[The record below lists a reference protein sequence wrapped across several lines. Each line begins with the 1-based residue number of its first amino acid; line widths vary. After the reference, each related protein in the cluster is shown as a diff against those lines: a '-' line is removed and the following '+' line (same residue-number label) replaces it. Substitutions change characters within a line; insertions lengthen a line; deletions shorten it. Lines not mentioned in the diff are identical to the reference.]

1 MFSQHPTNTKRS
13 SVMRSI
19 YLFGLVVCTLNSLED
34 RIVSVEYFFLSLSL
48 QHLPTIHCCINR
60 IVQQFNNMCTTTLYQ
75 RVYFS
80 CSWASGKKNF
90 LDFISCTFPFDWIT
104 TCLHWSMCAEQTIF
118 FLVSTWLKSTV
129 NVWNL
134 NTSLFTI

>member
-80 CSWASGKKNF
+80 CSWASGKK
-90 LDFISCTFPFDWIT
+90 ISLILFRALFHLIELPHVYIGRCVPSKPF
-104 TCLHWSMCAEQTIF
+104 F